1 MMGCAGLAFW
11 VVILWGVVWEC
22 CFSGFIIIPLLSCII
37 LLSVTFGCVTR
48 QGLVIDPVVVPPSM
62 GIVHCQMCMFI
73 ALIALEDE
81 NSPG

>member
-48 QGLVIDPVVVPPSM
+48 QGLVIDPVSYHQAWVLC
-62 GIVHCQMCMFI
+62 IVKCVY
-73 ALIALEDE
+73 L
-81 NSPG
+81 